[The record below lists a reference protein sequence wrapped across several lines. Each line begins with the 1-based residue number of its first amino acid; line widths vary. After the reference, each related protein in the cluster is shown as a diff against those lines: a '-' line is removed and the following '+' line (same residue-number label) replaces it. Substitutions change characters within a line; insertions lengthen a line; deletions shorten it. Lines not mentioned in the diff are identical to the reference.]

1 MNLLAINFSP
11 RKKGNTYKY
20 ICKLIKQLR
29 FNRLKII
36 NFAALNVR
44 YCSGCLKCEKMGV
57 CVIKD
62 DWRIVTKEIEKAD
75 IVIFGSPIY
84 AWQLAAP
91 AHIFTNRCRAY
102 TSYSE
107 GMGFPGLSYEEAK
120 ERYYKKYPKAPHPP
134 PFRIRIKKSRKC
146 YIIVTQGR
154 PNPRNFMPALRIFND
169 FVKKI
174 LLMCIKKLYIITS
187 PGAPHG
193 GNIFELKNNNK
204 LIKLNGIIA

>member
-11 RKKGNTYKY
+11 RKKGHTYRY
-20 ICKLIKQLR
+20 LC
-29 FNRLKII
+29 KII
-36 NFAALNVR
+36 EQLQPCHSEIVNFPALNIG
-44 YCSGCLKCEKMGV
+44 YCIGCLDCEWAGKC
-57 CVIKD
+57 ILKD
-62 DWRIVTKEIEKAD
+62 DWSLVVKKIEKAD
-75 IVIFGSPIY
+75 TIIFGSPIY

-91 AHIFTNRCRAY
+91 VHIFTNRCRAY
-102 TSYSE
+102 ISYNE

-134 PFRIRIKKSRKC
+134 LFRIRIKKSRDC

-154 PNPRNFMPALRIFND
+154 PNPRNFMPALRIFSD

-174 LLMCIKKLYIITS
+174 LLMRIKKLYIITS
-187 PGAPHG
+187 SGAPHG

-204 LIKLNGIIA
+204 LIKSNGITA